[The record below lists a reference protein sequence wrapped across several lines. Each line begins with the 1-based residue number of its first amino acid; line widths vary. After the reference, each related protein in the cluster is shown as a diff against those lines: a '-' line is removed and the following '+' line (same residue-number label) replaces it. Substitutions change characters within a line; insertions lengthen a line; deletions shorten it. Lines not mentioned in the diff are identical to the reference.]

1 MGEYETASLAIQEA
15 ALALQQQG
23 LWAAYIQAGAA
34 LLVGLA
40 QCGLIAWGIE
50 KMDASNQRRERQ
62 EVQAETRHEETMLAL
77 QQQGEYLKQQGEALR
92 TSNTETMLAL
102 QQQGEALKQ
111 QGEALRTSNAETML
125 ALQQQGEALKQ
136 QGEAL
141 RTLIERTA
149 PQK

>member
-15 ALALQQQG
+15 TLVLQQQG
-23 LWAAYIQAGAA
+23 LIAAYVQAGAA

-40 QCGLIAWGIE
+40 QCGLIAWGIR

-62 EVQAETRHEETMLAL
+62 EAQAEARHEETMLAL

-92 TSNTETMLAL
+92 TLREREEAQAEARHEETMLAL
-102 QQQGEALKQ
+102 Q
-111 QGEALRTSNAETML
+111 
-125 ALQQQGEALKQ
+125 Q

>member
-1 MGEYETASLAIQEA
+1 MSEYETASLVIQEA
-15 ALALQQQG
+15 TLVLQESALALQREG
-23 LWAAYIQAGAA
+23 LVAAYVQAGAA

-40 QCGLIAWGIE
+40 QCGLIAWGIK

-62 EVQAETRHEETMLAL
+62 EAQAEARHEETMLAL
-77 QQQGEYLKQQGEALR
+77 R
-92 TSNTETMLAL
+92 
-102 QQQGEALKQ
+102 Q

-125 ALQQQGEALKQ
+125 ALQQQGEAL
-136 QGEAL
+136 

>member
-1 MGEYETASLAIQEA
+1 MSEYETASLAIQEA
-15 ALALQQQG
+15 TLALQQQG
-23 LWAAYIQAGAA
+23 LIAAYVQAGAA

-40 QCGLIAWGIE
+40 QCGLIAWGIR

-62 EVQAETRHEETMLAL
+62 EVQAEARHEETMLAL
-77 QQQGEYLKQQGEALR
+77 QQQGEALR
-92 TSNTETMLAL
+92 TLRERQEAQAEARHEETMLAL
-102 QQQGEALKQ
+102 Q
-111 QGEALRTSNAETML
+111 
-125 ALQQQGEALKQ
+125 Q

>member
-1 MGEYETASLAIQEA
+1 MSEYETASLAIQEA
-15 ALALQQQG
+15 TLVLQQQG
-23 LWAAYIQAGAA
+23 LIAAYVQAGAA

-40 QCGLIAWGIE
+40 QCGLIAWGIR
-50 KMDASNQRRERQ
+50 KVDASNQRRERQ
-62 EVQAETRHEETMLAL
+62 EEQAEARHEETMLAL

-92 TSNTETMLAL
+92 TLRERQEAQAEARHEETMLAL
-102 QQQGEALKQ
+102 Q
-111 QGEALRTSNAETML
+111 
-125 ALQQQGEALKQ
+125 Q

>member
-1 MGEYETASLAIQEA
+1 MSEYEMASLAIV
-15 ALALQQQG
+15 
-23 LWAAYIQAGAA
+23 QAGAA

-40 QCGLIAWGIE
+40 QCGLIAWGIK

-62 EVQAETRHEETMLAL
+62 EAQAEARHEETMLVL
-77 QQQGEYLKQQGEALR
+77 Q
-92 TSNTETMLAL
+92 
-102 QQQGEALKQ
+102 
-111 QGEALRTSNAETML
+111 
-125 ALQQQGEALKQ
+125 Q

>member
-1 MGEYETASLAIQEA
+1 MFDLAVREAAMEPISKWDVRLRYANLTYCYKENLILNHYPEVDMNEYETASLAIQEA
-15 ALALQQQG
+15 TLVLQQQG
-23 LWAAYIQAGAA
+23 LIAAYVQAGAA

-40 QCGLIAWGIE
+40 QCGLIAWGIR

-62 EVQAETRHEETMLAL
+62 EVQAEARHEETMLAL
-77 QQQGEYLKQQGEALR
+77 Q
-92 TSNTETMLAL
+92 
-102 QQQGEALKQ
+102 
-111 QGEALRTSNAETML
+111 
-125 ALQQQGEALKQ
+125 Q

>member
-15 ALALQQQG
+15 TLALQREG
-23 LWAAYIQAGAA
+23 LIAAYVQEGAA

-40 QCGLIAWGIE
+40 QCGLIAWGIK

-62 EVQAETRHEETMLAL
+62 EAQAEARHEETMLV
-77 QQQGEYLKQQGEALR
+77 
-92 TSNTETMLAL
+92 L

-111 QGEALRTSNAETML
+111 QGESMRTLRERQEAQAEARHEETML
-125 ALQQQGEALKQ
+125 ALQQ

>member
-15 ALALQQQG
+15 TLALQREG
-23 LWAAYIQAGAA
+23 LIAAYVQAGAP

-40 QCGLIAWGIE
+40 QCGLIAWGIK
-50 KMDASNQRRERQ
+50 KMDTSNQRRERQ
-62 EVQAETRHEETMLAL
+62 EAQAEARHEETMLAL
-77 QQQGEYLKQQGEALR
+77 Q
-92 TSNTETMLAL
+92 
-102 QQQGEALKQ
+102 
-111 QGEALRTSNAETML
+111 
-125 ALQQQGEALKQ
+125 Q

>member
-15 ALALQQQG
+15 TLALQREG
-23 LWAAYIQAGAA
+23 LIAAYVQAGAA

-40 QCGLIAWGIE
+40 QCGLIAWGIK

-62 EVQAETRHEETMLAL
+62 EAQAEARHEESASRAEARHAETMLAL

-92 TSNTETMLAL
+92 T
-102 QQQGEALKQ
+102 
-111 QGEALRTSNAETML
+111 
-125 ALQQQGEALKQ
+125 
-136 QGEAL
+136 
-141 RTLIERTA
+141 LIERTA